1 MKYTVIAYAEGG
13 LPRKEATITAHNKDE
28 AWDKAWRMFPEYHE
42 VGVFE
47 E

>member
-1 MKYTVIAYAEGG
+1 MKYTVVAYAEGS
-13 LPRKEATITAHNKDE
+13 LPRKEVAITARNKDE
-28 AWDKAWRMFPEYHE
+28 AWDKAWRMFAEYHE